1 MLFCMKQI
9 DAKKWKAAVAS
20 TLRAERAVAD
30 LSQVQVSERT
40 QIARTSYRLYE
51 EGKRQPDA
59 IQLAAISA
67 AFGVRFSYLIGEIE
81 RRAKNSTSGV

>member
-1 MLFCMKQI
+1 MKQI
-9 DAKKWKAAVAS
+9 DAKKWEAAVAS
-20 TLRAERAVAD
+20 TLRAERAVAE
-30 LSQVQVSERT
+30 LSQVQVSQRA

-59 IQLAAISA
+59 IQLAAIAA

-81 RRAKNSTSGV
+81 RRAKNSTPKA